1 MDQSQNL
8 VTVFLHFEENH
19 ISFPQRAAKLA
30 ESLED
35 GSPWPEW
42 LSGGITD
49 KQTGAELDQF

>member
-8 VTVFLHFEENH
+8 VTVFRNFEENH
-19 ISFPQRAAKLA
+19 ISFPKLA

-35 GSPWPEW
+35 VSPWPEW
-42 LSGGITD
+42 LSGGIAD